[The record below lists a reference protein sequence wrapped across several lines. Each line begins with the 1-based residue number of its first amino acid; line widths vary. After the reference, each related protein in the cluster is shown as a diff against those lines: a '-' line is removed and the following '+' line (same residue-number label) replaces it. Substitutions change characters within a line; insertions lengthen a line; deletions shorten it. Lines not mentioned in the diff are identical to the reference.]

1 MAAGRIAREKPSF
14 CASFNLFSAC
24 ATGRSAPDRLAQLLP
39 DLPDHA
45 LLRAPETG
53 TVMVQG
59 RIGATGAPFNVGEMT
74 VTRCA
79 LRLPCGTQGHGH
91 VQGRSHAHARRAAA
105 MDALMQTDPDAHAPL
120 IAALRD
126 DAQAARDTR
135 AAKAAATR
143 VEFFTLQRG
152 EDA

>member
-1 MAAGRIAREKPSF
+1 MEASSPLQRRDWLSLLARSRPE
-14 CASFNLFSAC
+14 
-24 ATGRSAPDRLAQLLP
+24 RLAELLP
-39 DLPDHA
+39 DLPEHQI
-45 LLRAPETG
+45 LRAPETG

-59 RIGATGAPFNVGEMT
+59 RVSATGAPFNLGEVT

-79 LRLPCGTQGHGH
+79 LRLPCGTEGHGH
-91 VQGRSHAHARRAAA
+91 VQGRSHGHARRAAA
-105 MDALMQTDPDAHAPL
+105 LDALMQVRPEAHAPL
-120 IAALRD
+120 ILALKTE
-126 DAQAARDTR
+126 AEAARNAR